1 MSHPKENENIVDD
14 DFKNIT
20 QIKTKKERETQTVLV
35 TCHVKSVQTEHCQ
48 KSENLNLIVK
58 RLLSEKQE
66 KDRIIADNTS
76 TAIQQSQEISQLRR
90 EKEEINTM
98 LKNITESNTQKDK
111 LNKTLQTVQESLK
124 QEINNLKS
132 NQLMEISKLNE
143 TMNSEN
149 QALLL
154 EVKKT
159 ENDKKEIISEYRQLL
174 SKERE
179 DYANSLKNLQIK
191 LKDLQTKFDKY
202 EK

>member
-35 TCHVKSVQTEHCQ
+35 TCHMKSVQTEHCQ
-48 KSENLNLIVK
+48 KSENLNLIVE

-76 TAIQQSQEISQLRR
+76 KAIQQSQEILQLRR

-98 LKNITESNTQKDK
+98 LKNITESNKQKDK

-132 NQLMEISKLNE
+132 NQLTEISKLNE

-191 LKDLQTKFDKY
+191 LKDLQTKFDEY